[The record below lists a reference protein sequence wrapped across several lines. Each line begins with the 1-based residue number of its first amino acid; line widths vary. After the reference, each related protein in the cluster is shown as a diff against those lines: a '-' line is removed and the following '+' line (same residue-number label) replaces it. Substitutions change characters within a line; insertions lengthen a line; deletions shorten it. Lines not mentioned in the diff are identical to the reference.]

1 MPSGWRIIGSGFTA
15 LVLLA
20 GAGVIGAVA
29 ATRTTDTT
37 TGYDGV
43 TRLRVEL
50 GDGRLT
56 VRRGGPGVRVRRH
69 LTWSWFAPVETEFR
83 DGPALTLGASCYT
96 PVSDRSEVVV
106 AVNCTIGYEI
116 EVPPEVVLTA
126 TANEGIAVDGLTG
139 AVELTCTDGAIV
151 VTGAGGPV
159 TARAG
164 AGDIDVV
171 FTSPPASA
179 ELTSGSGDVRLL
191 VPAGHDYRVSG
202 SAHRITNAVP
212 SVPDAAHLLIARS
225 GGALSIGYTP
235 GGS

>member
-1 MPSGWRIIGSGFTA
+1 MPSGWRIIGSGCTA

-20 GAGVIGAVA
+20 GAGVIGAVF

-37 TGYDGV
+37 TGYAGV
-43 TRLRVEL
+43 ARLRVEL

-56 VRRGGPGVRVRRH
+56 VRQGGPGVRVRRH
-69 LTWSWFAPVETEFR
+69 LTWSWVAPVVTEFR

-96 PVSDRSEVVV
+96 PVSDRSDVVV
-106 AVNCTIGYEI
+106 AVNCTIDYEI
-116 EVPPEVVLTA
+116 EVPPEVELTA
-126 TANEGIAVDGLTG
+126 TSSEGITVDGLTG
-139 AVELTCTDGAIV
+139 SIELTCTDGGIV
-151 VTGAGGPV
+151 VTAAGGPV
-159 TARAG
+159 IARAD
-164 AGDIDVV
+164 AGDVDVV

-179 ELTSGSGDVRLL
+179 ELTSGTGDVRLL

-202 SAHRITNAVP
+202 SARRITNAVP
-212 SVPDAAHLLIARS
+212 SVPDATHVLTARS